1 MMRSLFSAISGLRN
15 HQLLMDN
22 VGNNISNV
30 NTTGFKGSRVTFQ
43 DVISQTLRPGSGP
56 TAERGG
62 VNALQVG
69 LGVQVGTIDTLIAQG
84 NLQATDKPTD
94 LAIQGD
100 GYFVLSDNN
109 QTTPT
114 YTFTRD
120 GNLSLGVAPDG
131 STDRPL
137 VHSATGLHVKGW
149 NPPQG
154 AGTADSTTAPTTD
167 ILIPATG
174 QSGAAVTGF
183 NIDATGIVSL
193 TLADGTTQQGYA
205 QIAVANFAN
214 PAGLNR
220 VGGNM
225 FTPSANSGAASYN
238 GAAVNGRG
246 ELKAGF
252 LEMSNVDLAAQFTNM
267 IIAQRGFQANSRI
280 ITATDEVLQDLVNI
294 KR

>member
-22 VGNNISNV
+22 VGNNIANV

-43 DVISQTLRPGSGP
+43 DVISQTLRQAGGP
-56 TAERGG
+56 TDQRGG
-62 VNALQVG
+62 ANPLQVG
-69 LGVQVGTIDTLIAQG
+69 LGVQVGTIDTMITQG

-94 LAIQGD
+94 VAIQGD
-100 GYFVLSDNN
+100 GYFVLSDNA
-109 QTTPT
+109 QTNPS

-120 GNLSLGVAPDG
+120 GNLSLGVAPNG
-131 STDRPL
+131 GTDRPL
-137 VHSATGLHVKGW
+137 VHSATGLHLKGW
-149 NPPQG
+149 MPPQ
-154 AGTADSTTAPTTD
+154 ASGTADTTTAPTSDVT
-167 ILIPATG
+167 IPDTQNG
-174 QSGAAVTGF
+174 VAVTGF
-183 NIDATGIVSL
+183 NIDSTGVITL
-193 TLADGTTQQGYA
+193 TLADGTTSAPYA
-205 QIAVANFAN
+205 QIAVAKFAN
-214 PAGLNR
+214 AAGLNR
-220 VGGNM
+220 AGGNL

-238 GAAVNGRG
+238 GAAVGGRG